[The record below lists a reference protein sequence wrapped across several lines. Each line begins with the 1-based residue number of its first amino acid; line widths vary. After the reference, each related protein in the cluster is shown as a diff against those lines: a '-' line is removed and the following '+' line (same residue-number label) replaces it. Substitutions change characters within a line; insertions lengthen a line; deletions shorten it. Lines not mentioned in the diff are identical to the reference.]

1 MACAKCGQTSGRY
14 PTTMQQSDRTAPP
27 RVGSTAPVR
36 YTVNGKKF
44 STLTAAQDYARTQP
58 GAVIRQS

>member
-1 MACAKCGQTSGRY
+1 MAGGN
-14 PTTMQQSDRTAPP
+14 TAPP
-27 RVGSTAPVR
+27 KIGTMAPIR